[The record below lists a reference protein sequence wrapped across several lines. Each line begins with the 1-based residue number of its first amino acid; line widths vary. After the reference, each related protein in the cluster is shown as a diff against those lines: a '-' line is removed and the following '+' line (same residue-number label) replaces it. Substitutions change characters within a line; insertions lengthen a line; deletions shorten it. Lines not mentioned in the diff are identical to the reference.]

1 MAWAPLFP
9 VAVPDPDLAPLPP
22 AEDVPELFVALVDG
36 DLVVAVAGCT
46 VGACG

>member
-1 MAWAPLFP
+1 
-9 VAVPDPDLAPLPP
+9 VPDPDLAPLPP

-36 DLVVAVAGCT
+36 DLDVVVAVAGWT